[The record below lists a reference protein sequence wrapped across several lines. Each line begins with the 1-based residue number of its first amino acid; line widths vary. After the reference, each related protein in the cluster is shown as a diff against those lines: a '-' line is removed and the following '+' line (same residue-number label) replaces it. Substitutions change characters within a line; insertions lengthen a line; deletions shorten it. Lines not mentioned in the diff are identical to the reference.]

1 MSRAV
6 TRNLTIALESQV
18 ARWVSRAA
26 AEQDLSVSRFL
37 GRLLKERML
46 ADHGY
51 AAAMRDALGEKPL
64 SSRWSGRYPTRD
76 EIHERR

>member
-1 MSRAV
+1 MSRAA
-6 TRNLTIALESQV
+6 TRNVTIVLESQV
-18 ARWVSRAA
+18 ARWVRRAA

-51 AAAMRDALGEKPL
+51 ALAMQDFLAEQPVARREPGP
-64 SSRWSGRYPTRD
+64 YPSRD